1 MSSSEAA
8 PSARRKVLRQRTL
21 MGDAIYRFSRNKLA
35 LVGLAIVLFLILL
48 AVFAPWIAPER
59 YDEAHLDR
67 AWQFPSRGHPFGTD
81 ALGRDFLSRIIYGA
95 RISLLVG
102 LLSAGLAYVI
112 GVPLGL
118 LSGWRGGRMDYGIM
132 RLVDGMSAFP
142 RLLFAI
148 LLMSALGA
156 GLDKVLL
163 ALALTG
169 WIEGCRMARAQM
181 LHLKDVDYVLSARS
195 VGVRERRIVS
205 GHLLPNSLSPL
216 IVGLGL
222 AIPAAIF
229 AEAGLSFLG
238 LGINPPTPS
247 WGQMLGEARMYAGF
261 YWHLGIFPAIAIAL
275 TMLGFTLLGDGLRDA
290 FDPRMS
296 QTK

>member
-1 MSSSEAA
+1 M
-8 PSARRKVLRQRTL
+8 LR
-21 MGDAIYRFSRNKLA
+21 
-35 LVGLAIVLFLILL
+35 
-48 AVFAPWIAPER
+48 
-59 YDEAHLDR
+59 
-67 AWQFPSRGHPFGTD
+67 
-81 ALGRDFLSRIIYGA
+81 
-95 RISLLVG
+95 
-102 LLSAGLAYVI
+102 
-112 GVPLGL
+112 
-118 LSGWRGGRMDYGIM
+118 
-132 RLVDGMSAFP
+132 
-142 RLLFAI
+142 
-148 LLMSALGA
+148 
-156 GLDKVLL
+156 
-163 ALALTG
+163 
-169 WIEGCRMARAQM
+169 
-181 LHLKDVDYVLSARS
+181 LKDVDYVLSARA
-195 VGVRERRIVS
+195 VGVRERLIVS

-261 YWHLGIFPAIAIAL
+261 YWHLGIFPAIALAL